1 MTARIALFDLGNV
14 VVDWRPARL
23 YEKRFGDAEAAA
35 RFLTEIDAMNWHK
48 KHDSGTPM
56 DETIPALSEAFPQY
70 ADHIRAWQ
78 TEWMEMFEGYV
89 PGVPQLIGR
98 LEAAETPLYAL
109 SNMATET
116 AGPIFDRFRII
127 NVFRDIVVSG
137 DHGVIKPDRE
147 IYDITLARMGHPDPS
162 DVLFIDDRRDN
173 IEAAETLGFH
183 GHVFTDAAGLERALL
198 DHQLIAP

>member
-23 YEKRFGDAEAAA
+23 YEKRFGDADAAA
-35 RFLTEIDAMNWHK
+35 HFLAEIDAMNWHK
-48 KHDSGTPM
+48 NHDSGTPM
-56 DETIPALSEAFPQY
+56 DETIPALIEDFPHH
-70 ADHIRAWQ
+70 ADHIRAWK

-89 PGVPQLIGR
+89 PGVPELIGR

-109 SNMATET
+109 SNMASET
-116 AGPIFDRFRII
+116 AKPIFDRFRII

-137 DHGVIKPDRE
+137 DHGVIKPARE
-147 IYDITLARMGHPDPS
+147 IYDITLNRMGNPEPS
-162 DVLFIDDRRDN
+162 EVLFIDDRQEN
-173 IEAAETLGFH
+173 IEAAEALGFH

-198 DHQLIAP
+198 DHQLISP